1 MKKMIIALLVI
12 SLVLLV
18 ACQPTETQK
27 TEPIPVAKEPAPVIK
42 EPEQKPVRAEPEV
55 VAPPAKLAVKGIN
68 IDQVCDVILPAA
80 EFAEICGLDAE
91 AVTISIKQSEKN
103 CWISF
108 TDKNQKRLTAGL
120 TVVDWL
126 NAEEVDREFERGIS
140 MRRKEA
146 ETDVGTQNYKYSEI
160 ERENIVWTNSKFLS
174 HIGASTQLC
183 TKEQLLKLAQKVD
196 GKLG

>member
-1 MKKMIIALLVI
+1 
-12 SLVLLV
+12 V

-27 TEPIPVAKEPAPVIK
+27 TEPIPVAKEPILK
-42 EPEQKPVRAEPEV
+42 EPEQKTIRAEPEV
-55 VAPPAKLAVKGIN
+55 VPPPAKLTVKGIN
-68 IDQVCDVILPAA
+68 IDQVCDVILPVE

-91 AVTISIKQSEKN
+91 TITSSIKQSEKN

-108 TDKNQKRLTAGL
+108 TDKNQKRFTAGL

-140 MRRKEA
+140 MRRMDA
-146 ETDVGTQNYKYSEI
+146 SSDVGSKDYKYSEI

-183 TKEQLLKLAQKVD
+183 TKDQLLKLAQKVN